1 MNKLII
7 TKFLEKIATVEFF
20 EQKAIDVNFENDS
33 DYHLYDIYVGRV
45 DSIAK
50 NIGAAFSGIEG
61 KEKCFYQLGKG
72 EKLKVGDELPIQI
85 TKERSKAKDAECSLR
100 LSIPGKY
107 VVVTEG
113 IYSLGISSKFSDN
126 ERRFELQQLFD
137 STYSYEDEFSFIL
150 RTKSEEA
157 DNSDI
162 INEAESHIKLLR
174 ELRKKAKHTPVYKKI
189 YAGSAFYLDKIRD
202 ARAVSEIVTDDESV
216 YDNIR
221 ASYPE
226 SKLTFY
232 QDELL
237 PLSKLYKLEKL
248 VSDITS
254 RRVWLRSGSYLVID
268 ETEALTVID
277 VNTGKNDGGKIT
289 EDTFFKTNLEAARE
303 AARQIRLRNLSGIIL
318 IDFIDMKRKEN
329 MNEVVDCLREAVFYD
344 PVKTNVIDVT
354 KLNLVELTR
363 KKTHKTLKE
372 QLG

>member
-50 NIGAAFSGIEG
+50 NIGAAFIEIEG

-72 EKLKVGDELPIQI
+72 EKLKVGDELPVQI

-277 VNTGKNDGGKIT
+277 VNTGKNEGGKMT